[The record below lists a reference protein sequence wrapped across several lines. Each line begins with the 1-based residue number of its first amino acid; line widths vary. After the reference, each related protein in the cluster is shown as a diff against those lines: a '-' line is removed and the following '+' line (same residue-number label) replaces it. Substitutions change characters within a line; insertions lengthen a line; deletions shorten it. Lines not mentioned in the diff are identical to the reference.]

1 MTVTP
6 GKYSHRRFYPIY
18 FMVFFAQGFSYC
30 LLVTYLIS
38 LGYSPTE
45 RGVMFMAEA
54 IFSMI
59 MSVISGYLCD
69 RYHRIKPF
77 LYLSL
82 IGYAAATHYLY
93 TSPQQDFWKHFILVM
108 LVGGLLMVSNGL
120 MDSLTLQTGE
130 QCRENFGII
139 RSFGSIGWAVC
150 APISAIM
157 VENYGYGSLSMGF
170 LISTAILILL
180 CLGIADINVEGNRKK
195 ITFGE
200 IQTLFSNRNYR
211 VIVMILFLFFLV
223 DISQNYGVLGKMSA
237 LNCTE
242 RDVGYYWA
250 MVAFLELPLFFH
262 GNRLARKLG
271 SYSVLIFA
279 GVMYTVRYIIY
290 GSVTTVGGIF
300 LAGALQSVTYPL
312 LTVLSKSMVHE
323 QSPNHLK
330 TSGQQVAGAVY
341 ASGSSLIAP
350 MLIGVLEDASGI
362 NMTLYAVAFVAFVAT
377 LLAIKEKRR
386 KNS

>member
-1 MTVTP
+1 
-6 GKYSHRRFYPIY
+6 
-18 FMVFFAQGFSYC
+18 
-30 LLVTYLIS
+30 
-38 LGYSPTE
+38 
-45 RGVMFMAEA
+45 MAEA
-54 IFSMI
+54 IFSMV

-82 IGYAAATHYLY
+82 IGYAAATHFLY
-93 TSPQQDFWKHFILVM
+93 TFQQQDFWKHFLLVM

-120 MDSLTLQTGE
+120 MDSLTLQTSE

-150 APISAIM
+150 APITAIM
-157 VENYGYGSLSMGF
+157 VEKFGYASLSIGF
-170 LISTAILILL
+170 IISTVILILL
-180 CLGIADINVEGNRKK
+180 CLGITDIKVEGNRKK
-195 ITFGE
+195 ITFSE
-200 IQTLFSNRNYR
+200 IRTLFSNRNYR

-223 DISQNYGVLGKMSA
+223 DISQNYGVVGKMSV
-237 LNCTE
+237 LNATE

-271 SYSVLIFA
+271 SYPVLIFA
-279 GVMYTVRYIIY
+279 GAMYTLRYIIY

-300 LAGALQSVTYPL
+300 LAGVLQSVTYPL

-323 QSPNHLK
+323 QSPDHLK
-330 TSGQQVAGAVY
+330 TSGQQVASAVY
-341 ASGSSLIAP
+341 ASGSALVSPL
-350 MLIGVLEDASGI
+350 LIGVLEDASGT
-362 NMTLYAVAFVAFVAT
+362 NMTLFVIAFIAFAAT
-377 LLAIKEKRR
+377 ALTIKEQRR